1 MIHTIIAL
9 EDIFAADNSG
19 VRGADSP
26 ASPTNGLRARNFS
39 TNPRDFLD
47 NKFV

>member
-9 EDIFAADNSG
+9 EDIFAEGQDPQ
-19 VRGADSP
+19 GAP
-26 ASPTNGLRARNFS
+26 KGAVNGLRARNFS

-47 NKFV
+47 NKFN